1 MLYAPLEATVHCTNC
16 AMRILA
22 RNGDCKTPLGFLQ
35 VRKQEFNNVWFGTWS
50 MDEAAKRIGNGEVCM
65 MDAIEI
71 STMGETIASINTI
84 CFGLRG
90 RSAQLPKILQMG
102 PARYNAVA
110 VGKIMLGHKEKV
122 LVSLE
127 DAEGNVF
134 QLEDTYLACFVNQ
147 TQHFG
152 KGLRCAPGAIVDDG
166 LMDFFAIKA
175 GSVTRG
181 DQLAMLQQMP
191 PARIINHPG
200 IYSKKYKSC
209 TITFQLALGYL

>member
-1 MLYAPLEATVHCTNC
+1 
-16 AMRILA
+16 
-22 RNGDCKTPLGFLQ
+22 
-35 VRKQEFNNVWFGTWS
+35 

-84 CFGLRG
+84 CFGLLGQIGTVAEDFRC
-90 RSAQLPKILQMG
+90 LG

-152 KGLRCAPGAIVDDG
+152 KGLRCAPGAIVDE
-166 LMDFFAIKA
+166 
-175 GSVTRG
+175 S
-181 DQLAMLQQMP
+181 
-191 PARIINHPG
+191 
-200 IYSKKYKSC
+200 
-209 TITFQLALGYL
+209 